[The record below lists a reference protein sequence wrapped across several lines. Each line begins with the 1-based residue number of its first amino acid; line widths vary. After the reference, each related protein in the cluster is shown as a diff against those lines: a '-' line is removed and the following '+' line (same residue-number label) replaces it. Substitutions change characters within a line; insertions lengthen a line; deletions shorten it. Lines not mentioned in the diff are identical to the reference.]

1 MRTPDRHRLAGS
13 SPSTFTTVEVGAT
26 VRQFTGTELAPES
39 AYIFRLPAK
48 TRQGW
53 SSRWRAPSSPLR
65 REPPRDESLNS
76 LLQEYQIYYWELE
89 SEVSSATVSK
99 MLKTASALQAELPE
113 MWPCLLTNILCWHI
127 KMPYASQCPYISEPK
142 L

>member
-1 MRTPDRHRLAGS
+1 M
-13 SPSTFTTVEVGAT
+13 
-26 VRQFTGTELAPES
+26 GTELAPES

-76 LLQEYQIYYWELE
+76 LLQEYGIYYWELE

-99 MLKTASALQAELPE
+99 MLKTASALQAELPALRNTGV
-113 MWPCLLTNILCWHI
+113 MR
-127 KMPYASQCPYISEPK
+127 SS
-142 L
+142 

>member
-99 MLKTASALQAELPE
+99 MLKTASALQAELPGTLSARGLNSSCRKRE
-113 MWPCLLTNILCWHI
+113 DPSGLACF
-127 KMPYASQCPYISEPK
+127 SCPSHQ
-142 L
+142 